1 MNPIKYCTILLS
13 FICINISCKSTEKF
27 LNKGQYDK
35 AFYSAIS
42 QLKKDPNHSEAS
54 SLLPEAYHQYQAL
67 VLREMSGARGKEETL
82 EQAYLGYLEL
92 QKMYEA
98 ISNTPAA
105 QQVVRPLDYT
115 DELNKAAD
123 NAAEFFY
130 TQGDML
136 MALTDKRSA
145 QKAYTS
151 FTRADYYIRGY
162 KDVQSRIREAED
174 LATTNIIVNTIDQR
188 FGFYNINGGFFE
200 NDLFWQLQNSAGRN
214 SFYKFYNY
222 NTARN
227 QRADQYMD
235 IAMYDIWI
243 SPVYSNNYSYDVSK
257 NISVPDETDPD
268 KTKTITVSATVTVKR
283 SIIDS
288 RAVMDCRITDVAD
301 RRMLLTD
308 RFGAQYS
315 WENKTGTYQGDSRA
329 LSDSDWAIVRGAYNN
344 PPSQDEL
351 YRELTKQL
359 LNDFSNRMRQFF
371 NQRFD

>member
-1 MNPIKYCTILLS
+1 M
-13 FICINISCKSTEKF
+13 
-27 LNKGQYDK
+27 NKGQYDK

-42 QLKKDPNHSEAS
+42 QLKKDPNHQAA

-67 VLREMSGARGKEETL
+67 VLREISSARGKEEML
-82 EQAYLGYLEL
+82 EQAYSGYIEL
-92 QKMYEA
+92 QKMHEA
-98 ISNTPAA
+98 ISNTPGA
-105 QQVVRPLDYT
+105 QRVVRPVDYT
-115 DELNKAAD
+115 DELNAAAD
-123 NAAEFFY
+123 NAAGYFY
-130 TQGDML
+130 AQGDMFL
-136 MALTDKRSA
+136 AHTDKRNA

-151 FTRADYYIRGY
+151 FTRSDYYIRGY
-162 KDVQSRIREAED
+162 KDVQSKIRAAED
-174 LATTNIIVNTIDQR
+174 LATTNVIVNTIDQR
-188 FGFYNINGGFFE
+188 FGYYNINGGFFE

-222 NTARN
+222 STGRN
-227 QRADQYMD
+227 LRADQYMD
-235 IAMYDIWI
+235 IAMYDVWI
-243 SPVYSNNYSYDVSK
+243 SPVYSNNYNYEVSK
-257 NISVPDETDPD
+257 NISVPDDNNPGE
-268 KTKTITVSATVTVKR
+268 TKTITVSATVTVKR

-288 RAVMDCRITDVAD
+288 RAVMDCRITDVVD

-359 LNDFSNRMRQFF
+359 LNDFSNRMRQFYTA
-371 NQRFD
+371 RFD

>member
-1 MNPIKYCTILLS
+1 MNPIKFCIALLS
-13 FICINISCKSTEKF
+13 LVCMTSGCKSAEKL

-42 QLKKDPNHSEAS
+42 QLKKNPDHGAAS

-67 VLREMSGARGKEETL
+67 VLREMSGARGKEESL
-82 EQAYLGYLEL
+82 EQAYSGYIEL

-98 ISNTPAA
+98 ISNTPGA
-105 QQVVRPLDYT
+105 QRVVRPVDYT
-115 DELNKAAD
+115 DELNAAAD
-123 NAAEFFY
+123 NAAAHFY
-130 TQGDML
+130 AQGDML
-136 MALTDKRSA
+136 LALGDKRNA

-151 FTRADYYIRGY
+151 FSRADDYIRDY
-162 KDVQSRIREAED
+162 KDVQARIRAAED
-174 LATTNIIVNTIDQR
+174 LATTNVIINTIDQR

-200 NDLFWQLQNSAGRN
+200 NDLLWQLQNSAGRN

-222 NTARN
+222 NTGRN
-227 QRADQYMD
+227 QSADQYID

-257 NISVPDETDPD
+257 NITVPDETKPD
-268 KTKTITVSATVTVKR
+268 ETKTITVKATVTVKR

-288 RAVMDCRITDVAD
+288 RAVMDCRITNVGD
-301 RRMLLTD
+301 RRLLLTD

-329 LSDSDWAIVRGAYNN
+329 LSDTDWAIVRGAYNN

-359 LNDFSNRMRQFF
+359 LNDFSNRMSQFY
-371 NQRFD
+371 NERFD